1 MKIALSFALLIFSLH
16 ASPMI
21 LTTQQ
26 ERDWKVSTQTP
37 IIIDNVPF
45 GHCLSEVVT
54 PTDYLYAIT
63 LPFDAQTQSLN
74 VSPFQQVQKG
84 ETLLTVRS
92 SIWVEAQHNYIENL
106 IAYRQQSLETQRQ
119 QKLCAEEIIPKKE
132 CTYAQNRLNSLKAQ
146 LASSKAL
153 LFTYGATN
161 ATLQQLT
168 KTLSIEPTLL
178 VKSPIKGTLI
188 ELNTHTGQAIS
199 ADSALMMIQKS
210 GPLWLEIAIPR
221 LQAQKLNKGEVLN
234 IQLNDKLFESTLLLH
249 APTINPQNQTQTI
262 RFSLPDDPT
271 LMVGLKAKATLFRGT
286 PALKVAKKSLISDEA
301 KQIVFIK
308 TDQGYEAKEVTVISE
323 DATSYYLKDEPILRN
338 PIVTT
343 SIAILKNMMESEDE

>member
-1 MKIALSFALLIFSLH
+1 M
-16 ASPMI
+16 

-37 IIIDNVPF
+37 IITENVPF
-45 GHCLSEVVT
+45 GHCLSEIVT
-54 PTDYLYAIT
+54 PTDYLYAVT
-63 LPFDAQTQSLN
+63 LPFDAQTQSLK
-74 VSPFQQVQKG
+74 VSPFQKVKKG

-92 SIWVEAQHNYIENL
+92 SIWVEAQHSYIENL

-153 LFTYGATN
+153 LLTYGATN
-161 ATLQQLT
+161 ATLQQLN

-178 VKSPIKGTLI
+178 VKSPVEGTLI

-210 GPLWLEIAIPR
+210 GSLWLEIAIPH
-221 LQAQKLNKGEVLN
+221 LQAQKLSKGEMVN

-262 RFSLPDDPT
+262 RFSLPNDPT
-271 LMVGLKAKATLFRGT
+271 LMTGLKSKATLFRAT

-301 KQIVFIK
+301 KQIVFVK

-343 SIAILKNMMESEDE
+343 SIAILKSMMEGEDE